1 MEMNETA
8 RRLALAAVLAAAA
21 PAAAQ
26 DPLPFS
32 DGRWELS
39 ARGVRAETVDG
50 RETLAFES
58 GVATRRDVKLQDGT
72 IDAEVQVTRR
82 RSFVYVTF
90 RMQDDKEYEDFYM
103 RPHKSGLPDALQY
116 APVYQGQSAWQLY
129 HGPGATAAVEFQ
141 PGVWTRLRLVVQG
154 SRAAVFLGTGDR
166 PAMVARLARDARS
179 GYIALRAFVPPDTPG
194 SGPVARF
201 ANVTVRPGVI
211 PFDFTTVAVEAP
223 AIPPG
228 VIRRWAVSGA
238 IPVSDTPPDALPA
251 AETLGR
257 LQTVDARPTGLV
269 ELHRFVPLP
278 AGVRDGACVARVRVR
293 AAKAGFAAFDLGY
306 SDRATVFLNGR
317 PLYYGDQSYRFDAP
331 RRDGL
336 IGYHQARVWLPLE
349 AGENELAVLVSD
361 GFGGWGVMGRFAD
374 PAGLEFDPR

>member
-1 MEMNETA
+1 MRTTIG
-8 RRLALAAVLAAAA
+8 RVLPWIALAAA

-26 DPLPFS
+26 EPVSFT

-39 ARGVRAETVDG
+39 PKGVSVERVDG
-50 RETLAFES
+50 RDALAFET

-72 IDAEVQVTRR
+72 IEMDVQVTRR

-90 RMQDDKEYEDFYM
+90 RMQDDLEYEDFYM

-129 HGPGATAAVEFQ
+129 HGPGATAPVEFQ

-154 SRAAVFLGTGDR
+154 QRAAVYLGSGDR
-166 PAMVARLARDARS
+166 PALVARLARESKA
-179 GYIALRAFVPPDTPG
+179 GYIALRAFLPPDTPG
-194 SGPVARF
+194 AGPIARF
-201 ANVTVRPGVI
+201 ANVTVRPNVV
-211 PFDFTTVAVEAP
+211 PFDFGTLPVEAP

-228 VIRRWAVSGA
+228 VVRRWALSKA
-238 IPVSDTPPDALPA
+238 IPVLDAASAALPA
-251 AETLGR
+251 ADALGR
-257 LQTVDARPTGLV
+257 LQTVDARPGGLV
-269 ELHRFVPLP
+269 ELHRFVTLP
-278 AGVRDGACVARVRVR
+278 EGSRVGACVARLHVR
-293 AAKAGFAAFDLGY
+293 AAKAGAVAFDLGY

-331 RRDGL
+331 RREGL
-336 IGYHQARVWLPLE
+336 IGYDQARVYLPLE

-361 GFGGWGVMGRFAD
+361 GFGGWGLMGRFAD
-374 PAGLEFDPR
+374 MAGLELDAR